1 MDRVREAVVSD
12 YRRAWWDG
20 EADAYERRNPN
31 ATGLQPR
38 VLDAIAREVNP
49 GDSILEVG
57 CGSGAN
63 LRGIETRIQGRIACF
78 GCDPSEIAL
87 ENGQAKAPEHE
98 FHRATSDALPYAD
111 SSFDLVLLSFVL
123 HWVDPAL
130 LLRTVAEVDRVLRDK
145 NSKRPGILAIAD
157 FAPDSPHSRPYRHHG
172 GLKT

>member
-63 LRGIETRIQGRIACF
+63 LRGIETRIRGRIACF

-87 ENGQAKAPEHE
+87 ENGGRRHQ
-98 FHRATSDALPYAD
+98 SM
-111 SSFDLVLLSFVL
+111 SSIGPHQTRF
-123 HWVDPAL
+123 
-130 LLRTVAEVDRVLRDK
+130 RTLIPRLI
-145 NSKRPGILAIAD
+145 SCC
-157 FAPDSPHSRPYRHHG
+157 
-172 GLKT
+172 